1 MVYAAPT
8 RISYL
13 GVSRYAWRKVL
24 SDLKLSKGEERK
36 TCTYGGGPAGCATV
50 IAGVSSTMSYNH
62 V

>member
-1 MVYAAPT
+1 ML
-8 RISYL
+8 L
-13 GVSRYAWRKVL
+13 GCASPLWDWECPERKVL